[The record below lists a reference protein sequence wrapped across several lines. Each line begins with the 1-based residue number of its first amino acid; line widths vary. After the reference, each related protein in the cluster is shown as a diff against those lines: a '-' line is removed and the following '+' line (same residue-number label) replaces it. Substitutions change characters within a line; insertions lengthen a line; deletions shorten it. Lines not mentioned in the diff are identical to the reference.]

1 LRTEFKS
8 AFQAGQQANAAKV
21 PSWVA
26 RLMGLPG
33 IIAAAVGRHYG
44 LPWLTTVALGVAVV
58 VVVVLVPVV
67 VLIYH
72 AQRKV

>member
-8 AFQAGQQANAAKV
+8 AFQAGQQAYAAKV